1 MNSIFTHIL
10 LTVASDVSLSG
21 GPTIQRVRLIEE
33 AENVGYNTGMIEND
47 LVEYY
52 QLLAEKGDVKAQ
64 VSLAPFH
71 NCYFFLYCNLHDL
84 HLKMFLSIVISF
96 LKRKSVDLS
105 VKTVN

>member
-71 NCYFFLYCNLHDL
+71 NCYFFLYCTPDL
-84 HLKMFLSIVISF
+84 HLKMFSSIVISF